1 MKRRNEMDYF
11 RTSWTERFGTT
22 IGKILGVIL
31 VTAAVCFS
39 TLVLVALFKLLIMFI
54 WGL

>member
-11 RTSWTERFGTT
+11 RQSWTERFGTT
-22 IGKILGVIL
+22 IGRILGVIL
-31 VTAAVCFS
+31 VTAAVCLC
-39 TLVLVALFKLLIMFI
+39 TLCLAALFKLLITFI